1 MTSLLN
7 RLAATVLLAVTAV
20 TAAAAGFSTD
30 DETNNIQVFKQASP
44 SVVYVTNM
52 TVVRDPRSFNLQ
64 SVPRGSGTGFV
75 WNDRGY
81 IVTNFHVIEGARE
94 ITITLQ
100 DQTSWQAKVVGLA
113 PEKDL
118 AVLHIKAPGDKLQP
132 LALGDSASLT
142 VGRKVLAIGNPFGLD
157 TTLTVGVVSALG
169 REIQAPNNRKIRN
182 VIQTDA
188 AINPGNSGGPL
199 LNSEAQL
206 IGVNTA
212 IFSPSGGQCRYW
224 FCDPGRHGQA
234 HRTATDRPRPAAAPR
249 CSASRWRRSSGRG
262 ATVLKACRS
271 LRVMPGLPADAGGLE
286 GIKRN
291 AWGALELGD
300 IIIGVGSQVVENYD
314 DLLAALERHKPGDRV
329 EVAFVRA
336 GEIRQRTLT
345 LAPP

>member
-212 IFSPSGGQCRYW
+212 IFSPSGASVGIGFAIPVDTVKRIVPQLIAH
-224 FCDPGRHGQA
+224 GRLL
-234 HRTATDRPRPAAAPR
+234 RPVLGIEVAPQQW
-249 CSASRWRRSSGRG
+249 ARRNGIKG
-262 ATVLKACRS
+262 VPV